1 MHKRSTE
8 RNPQDTKNK
17 EGVPSSSSKLA
28 GSPQRCLLSDP
39 NIQPADSRNVVSRD
53 PVQHHKEEY
62 RRVGLELRGNCI
74 ITDTVDLQKVKLNE
88 EIICYLEDGIEK
100 KYLD

>member
-1 MHKRSTE
+1 M
-8 RNPQDTKNK
+8 
-17 EGVPSSSSKLA
+17 
-28 GSPQRCLLSDP
+28 
-39 NIQPADSRNVVSRD
+39 VSRD

>member
-1 MHKRSTE
+1 M
-8 RNPQDTKNK
+8 
-17 EGVPSSSSKLA
+17 
-28 GSPQRCLLSDP
+28 
-39 NIQPADSRNVVSRD
+39 VSRD

-100 KYLD
+100 KYLDWSCREKKRDCSEKGLN